1 METQKR
7 NLKKHDHTHELTKKG
22 NQKSLLIALAITLG
36 IMVIEALGGWITNSL
51 ALLSDAGHMLSDAG
65 ALALSLAALWFA
77 GKPASANKS
86 YGYYRF
92 EILAALFNGLALF
105 VIAFVIIGEA
115 YRRFWNPPAVAS
127 ESMMLIAFVGL
138 VANLISAWV
147 ILKQG
152 DVKDNLNLRSAYLHI
167 LGDALGSVGAIIAG
181 LLMYFFGWYIADPI
195 ISIIVSILIL
205 KSAWSVVNQTVHILL
220 EGTPGKTDLALLR
233 ARLAALEGVVN
244 VHDLHVWTVSS
255 GYEVLTCHMI
265 VKEGKRSSEVL
276 SIAIPLIEHDF
287 GIRHVTIQV
296 VEENADMSCWG
307 CEGGKCTFAQH
318 RKLRE

>member
-65 ALALSLAALWFA
+65 ALALSLAALWFV

-92 EILAALFNGLALF
+92 EILAALFNGIALF
-105 VIAFVIIGEA
+105 VIALVIIEEA
-115 YRRFWNPPAVAS
+115 YSRFWNPPAVES

-152 DVKDNLNLRSAYLHI
+152 DVKDNLNVFKIPKSH
-167 LGDALGSVGAIIAG
+167 
-181 LLMYFFGWYIADPI
+181 LLSFR
-195 ISIIVSILIL
+195 ISIIRKFINRLVPL
-205 KSAWSVVNQTVHILL
+205 VV
-220 EGTPGKTDLALLR
+220 K
-233 ARLAALEGVVN
+233 VV
-244 VHDLHVWTVSS
+244 
-255 GYEVLTCHMI
+255 
-265 VKEGKRSSEVL
+265 
-276 SIAIPLIEHDF
+276 F
-287 GIRHVTIQV
+287 
-296 VEENADMSCWG
+296 
-307 CEGGKCTFAQH
+307 
-318 RKLRE
+318 